1 MKDLINKSLPIK
13 TFLLIAILTL
23 SEIASAQ
30 DGWIGIGKNFNM
42 DDTTSS
48 ALIIESF
55 RKGILLPRLSNQT
68 INSLDMPPKG
78 LFFYNT
84 DQGMIQFNS
93 GTSFVPEWVRL
104 GAPELGWSLTGNAG
118 TDYNNGDYLGTTDG
132 VPFVLGISNDPIIFV
147 TPVGV
152 GIGISTNTPNQ
163 QLDVGGAINIG
174 YSSTGSDGALRWSGS
189 QFEGFN
195 SQTGGWEPFGG
206 GSDNDWT
213 EGTGVVYNLSDQVG
227 IGTATPANLL
237 GVAGEVSIGSTYA
250 SQNSPPS
257 NGLAVEGNVG
267 IGHAGSSLVN
277 LWVNSPS
284 TNTTNF
290 LGIYNTQAGD
300 VGVFDGYA
308 FYNSNNMTTT
318 GTKFGISNIVNSTGT
333 GERQGIFNQTDG
345 NSSSSEIIYGYKGET
360 NSAGSGASYSM
371 YLDNVSGG
379 SGVDYGV
386 YTIGEDINFFEG
398 KVGVGLEP
406 DYKLHV
412 ESDQYIYTTF
422 IQNIRASGGTAVR
435 AITGNSG
442 SPTTGT
448 RYGVYA
454 GGWYGQGTNY
464 GVYGYGYSGNTTY
477 GVYGLGQYGSTNY
490 GVYGRAVGSNNFGV
504 YGIAPSGYAIYSNG
518 TQASTTSP
526 YWTSV
531 SDRKM
536 KNNIQDLNINAM
548 ETILKFKTR
557 TFMYKHEEYPHMDLP
572 KGEQWGFIAQE
583 VGEIIPEMER
593 DITHP
598 ALLDEDGNELHP
610 EVKLKGL
617 NLDRLNPLF
626 IKAFQEQQAM
636 IEALQLKIYKLESQ
650 VAELSDK

>member
-1 MKDLINKSLPIK
+1 MKGRLTIK
-13 TFLLIAILTL
+13 IFLLILIFSLNKNVF
-23 SEIASAQ
+23 AQ
-30 DGWIGIGKNFNM
+30 TGWVGIGNVDNINL

-48 ALIIESF
+48 AFIIESF
-55 RKGILLPRLSNQT
+55 RKGILLPRLDNQV
-68 INSLDMPPKG
+68 IGGLDMPPTG
-78 LFFYNT
+78 LFLYNI
-84 DQGMIQFNS
+84 DEGAVQVNS
-93 GTSFVPEWVRL
+93 GTPSLPSWGRL
-104 GAPELGWSLTGNAG
+104 LPGWSLNGNSG
-118 TDYNNGDYLGTTDG
+118 TDYLNNGDFIGTSDPANL
-132 VPFVLGISNDPIIFV
+132 VIGINNDPMIYI
-147 TPVGV
+147 TPDGV
-152 GIGISTNTPNQ
+152 GIGMGTNTPQQ

-174 YSSTGSDGALRWSGS
+174 YSATGTDGAIRWDGS

-206 GSDNDWT
+206 SGSDNDWT

-237 GVAGEVSIGSTYA
+237 GVGGAVSIGNTYD
-250 SQNSPPS
+250 SQVNAPTD
-257 NGLAVEGNVG
+257 GLAVEGNVG
-267 IGHAGSSLVN
+267 IGNAGNGAVSL
-277 LWVNSPS
+277 WASSPS

-290 LGIYNTQAGD
+290 LGIYNTQGADLGSS
-300 VGVFDGYA
+300 GGYS
-308 FYNSNNMTTT
+308 FFNVNSMTTT
-318 GTKFGISNIVNSTGT
+318 GTKWGIYNMVNSTGT
-333 GERQGIFNQTDG
+333 GERQGIYNETDG
-345 NSSSSEIIYGYKGET
+345 NSGSSEIIYGYKGET

-386 YTIGEDINFFEG
+386 YTKGEDINFFEG

-412 ESDQYIYTTF
+412 QSNEFSVASYSKNT
-422 IQNIRASGGTAVR
+422 RVSGGSGVR
-435 AITGNSG
+435 GYANNSS

-448 RYGVYA
+448 RYGVYG
-454 GGWYGQGTNY
+454 GGWYGLGVNY
-464 GVYGYGYSGNTTY
+464 GVYGYGYSGNTAY
-477 GVYGLGQYGSTNY
+477 GVFGQGQNGSTNY
-490 GVYGRAVGSNNFGV
+490 GVYGKAIGSSNFGV
-504 YGIAPSGYAIYSNG
+504 YGIASGGTAVYSNG
-518 TQASTTSP
+518 SQTSTTSAL
-526 YWTSV
+526 WTYT

-536 KNNIQDLNINAM
+536 KDNIRDLNINAL

-557 TFMYKHEEYPHMDLP
+557 TFMYKHEEYPHMELP
-572 KGEQWGFIAQE
+572 KEEQWGFIAQE

-598 ALLDEDGNELHP
+598 AEVDEDGNELHP

-636 IEALQLKIYKLESQ
+636 IEALQFKITKLESK